1 MSSSSDIQVSVR
13 VRPCLSGTSP
23 GVAVSSKG
31 NGLSVCGG
39 TATFRYPSAIVE
51 GSDQGVAFRAI
62 ASRLLSRLKDGYSV
76 TLLAYGQTGSGK
88 TYTMFGPTGSLS
100 EKSLSDANGAVPTT
114 WGIFPRCMLE
124 LLRVPGLGSM
134 HASAVEVYANQ
145 AYDLLAN
152 RKPLTIGHN
161 RSKTAFKAGV
171 KKNIALNS
179 GGTGYPGFDRYKR
192 KQLEREE
199 FKRKLE
205 ARRAAA
211 KASRGAPKAPKV
223 PERSSFSTVG
233 ETLLEL
239 RSDRDVARLS
249 RQVEASRVA
258 HGHALNARSSRSHC
272 LVHVHLVTKDGAR
285 TTRRQMLFVD
295 LAGSERISK
304 SKVKGMRQTEAV
316 GINQSLTVLGRV
328 ISALGKS
335 KASQGHIPYRDSTLT
350 MLLKS
355 SFGGKSCTSVVINV
369 ASDLE
374 HTEETICSLR
384 YGSRMT
390 QVQNRST
397 VVVGEETGNIR
408 QALEDAREGL
418 QGMDRAGLGPRFS
431 PSAAP
436 SECKSFLRNVALQRT
451 LKSKLNEARQDFIER
466 PGEGGL
472 AQLVKDLEFQV
483 GNIKMILLRQKSIK
497 GFYIDP
503 SPAYRK
509 KEEEIRVLEGQFQLF
524 GDGGGGRRKK

>member
-1 MSSSSDIQVSVR
+1 
-13 VRPCLSGTSP
+13 
-23 GVAVSSKG
+23 
-31 NGLSVCGG
+31 
-39 TATFRYPSAIVE
+39 
-51 GSDQGVAFRAI
+51 
-62 ASRLLSRLKDGYSV
+62 
-76 TLLAYGQTGSGK
+76 
-88 TYTMFGPTGSLS
+88 
-100 EKSLSDANGAVPTT
+100 
-114 WGIFPRCMLE
+114 
-124 LLRVPGLGSM
+124 
-134 HASAVEVYANQ
+134 
-145 AYDLLAN
+145 
-152 RKPLTIGHN
+152 
-161 RSKTAFKAGV
+161 
-171 KKNIALNS
+171 
-179 GGTGYPGFDRYKR
+179 
-192 KQLEREE
+192 
-199 FKRKLE
+199 
-205 ARRAAA
+205 
-211 KASRGAPKAPKV
+211 
-223 PERSSFSTVG
+223 
-233 ETLLEL
+233 
-239 RSDRDVARLS
+239 
-249 RQVEASRVA
+249 
-258 HGHALNARSSRSHC
+258 
-272 LVHVHLVTKDGAR
+272 
-285 TTRRQMLFVD
+285 MLFVD

-408 QALEDAREGL
+408 QALEDAREEL